1 MICAGLIV
9 GRTPN
14 VGSSEME
21 AGVGSG
27 AGVESGC
34 VGCEVDVE
42 VYLCG
47 CLERRRV
54 GWNALRRGIIIVDL
68 IVSLK

>member
-1 MICAGLIV
+1 
-9 GRTPN
+9 
-14 VGSSEME
+14 ME
-21 AGVGSG
+21 AGVGSR

-47 CLERRRV
+47 CLERRRA
-54 GWNALRRGIIIVDL
+54 GWSALRRGIILVDL
-68 IVSLK
+68 ILSLG